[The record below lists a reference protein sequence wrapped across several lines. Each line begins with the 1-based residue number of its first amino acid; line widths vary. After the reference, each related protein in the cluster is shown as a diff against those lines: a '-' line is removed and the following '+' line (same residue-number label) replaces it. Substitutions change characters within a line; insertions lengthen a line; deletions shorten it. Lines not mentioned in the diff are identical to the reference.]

1 MATAVQG
8 PLSLSTSTDA
18 AAIRTIVE
26 AASLAMVR
34 EFLAKRRYK
43 KTLDMLSTE
52 LVSRPTTTQST
63 LRSALAAPTASRI
76 CSFEYGAYLLLTA

>member
-1 MATAVQG
+1 MATAVQK
-8 PLSLSTSTDA
+8 PMMPAASNA
-18 AAIRTIVE
+18 AAVRAIVE

-52 LVSRPTTTQST
+52 LVSRST
-63 LRSALAAPTASRI
+63 NAHRVLDRSHVLHCYGLRAHSTA
-76 CSFEYGAYLLLTA
+76 